1 MQCSG
6 LGPILWLYISWKPE
20 VPLAAATAPR
30 ALIPA
35 QGRSLQ
41 EVQGKAIWSW
51 QLYKTRG
58 VLCIHDAKQVNAKW
72 ICHPEKSKRLLYL
85 WMRLRHSVSALLAR
99 HSPRIEMPT
108 ISTLAHISL
117 SPSLPKC
124 EALTHRTPKR
134 DTGRDNTQFYTC
146 VHTNK

>member
-1 MQCSG
+1 MFWAGTHPVAIHQLETRRSPGSG
-6 LGPILWLYISWKPE
+6 YGSLS
-20 VPLAAATAPR
+20 AHPR
-30 ALIPA
+30 SRPQSSRGA
-35 QGRSLQ
+35 G
-41 EVQGKAIWSW
+41 EAIWSR
-51 QLYKTRG
+51 QLNESRG
-58 VLCIHDAKQVNAKW
+58 LLCNHDAKQVNEKW

-85 WMRLRHSVSALLAR
+85 WTRLRHSVNALLAR
-99 HSPRIEMPT
+99 HSLRIEMPT
-108 ISTLAHISL
+108 ISTLALVSL